1 MIAIRGNLAM
11 AAASGE
17 PMLVSDADDLAD
29 LLERVARARD
39 RDAFARLFEHFAP
52 RLKAVAMRE
61 GADEALAEDLVQDV
75 MLTVWRQAATFDRSR
90 AGAATWLFTMMRNR
104 RIDLFRRSRFVDYGL
119 DELPDRPS
127 PDPGPEEEASLAIDA
142 DALSACLA
150 HLPAEQREVL
160 EKAYFE
166 EKTHSEIAAELGLP
180 LGTVKSRIRLA
191 LARLRLLFEG
201 RDA

>member
-17 PMLVSDADDLAD
+17 PMPVSDADDLAD

-39 RDAFARLFEHFAP
+39 RDAFARLFDHFAP

-90 AGAATWLFTMMRNR
+90 AGAATWLFTVMRNR
-104 RIDLFRRSRFVDYGL
+104 RIDLFRRGRFVDYGL

-127 PDPGPEEEASLAIDA
+127 PDPGPEEEAGLAIDA
-142 DALSACLA
+142 DALGARLA

>member
-1 MIAIRGNLAM
+1 MIAISGNLAM
-11 AAASGE
+11 AAAPGE
-17 PMLVSDADDLAD
+17 PPPVPGPDDLAD
-29 LLERVARARD
+29 LLERVARERD
-39 RDAFARLFEHFAP
+39 REAFARLFDLFAP

-75 MLTVWRQAATFDRSR
+75 MLTVWRQAASYDRGK
-90 AGAATWLFTMMRNR
+90 AGAATWLFTVMRNR
-104 RIDLFRRSRFVDYGL
+104 RIDLFRRGKFVDYGL

-127 PDPGPEEEASLAIDA
+127 SDPGPEEEAGLALDA
-142 DALSACLA
+142 DALGARLA

-166 EKTHSEIAAELGLP
+166 EKTHSEIAEELGLP

-191 LARLRLLFEG
+191 LARLRVLFEG
-201 RDA
+201 RDR